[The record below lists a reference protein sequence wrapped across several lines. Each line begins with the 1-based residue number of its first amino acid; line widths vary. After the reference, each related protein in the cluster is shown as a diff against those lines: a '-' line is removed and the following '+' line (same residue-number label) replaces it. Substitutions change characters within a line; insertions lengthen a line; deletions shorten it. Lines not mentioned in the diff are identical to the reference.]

1 MGLSVGLSDSD
12 VLQGGHF
19 TVISRCTTA
28 GTSQRNTSGGRG
40 HAHVAHWKVKG
51 QRCKMLKSFSS
62 GNSDVYCPIYFQCRR
77 HCSHSGAGILALP
90 CTAEFLVIIIIIKLK
105 AKLQI
110 TEIMLYRIRR
120 CKIHLSPS
128 VIIDKKWSIQH
139 RLKQMYDTNIRW
151 VVSGILDSI
160 VHKSK
165 TTSRCLCLTVVITV
179 IFPRMQFWMLN
190 QMCSL
195 FIIVAC

>member
-1 MGLSVGLSDSD
+1 MGLSDSD

-28 GTSQRNTSGGRG
+28 GTSQRNTSSPLRGRG
-40 HAHVAHWKVKG
+40 QGHVAHWKVKG

-62 GNSDVYCPIYFQCRR
+62 GNSDVYCPIYFQYRR

>member
-1 MGLSVGLSDSD
+1 MRKCERYVSNTWRF
-12 VLQGGHF
+12 Q
-19 TVISRCTTA
+19 RCTA
-28 GTSQRNTSGGRG
+28 VGAARLYSGRRPPLGGRT
-40 HAHVAHWKVKG
+40 
-51 QRCKMLKSFSS
+51 R
-62 GNSDVYCPIYFQCRR
+62 
-77 HCSHSGAGILALP
+77 
-90 CTAEFLVIIIIIKLK
+90 LVIIIKLK

-110 TEIMLYRIRR
+110 TSSWISEIMLYRIRR

-139 RLKQMYDTNIRW
+139 RLKQMYDTNIQW

-165 TTSRCLCLTVVITV
+165 TTSRCLCLAVVITV

-195 FIIVAC
+195 FIIVAR